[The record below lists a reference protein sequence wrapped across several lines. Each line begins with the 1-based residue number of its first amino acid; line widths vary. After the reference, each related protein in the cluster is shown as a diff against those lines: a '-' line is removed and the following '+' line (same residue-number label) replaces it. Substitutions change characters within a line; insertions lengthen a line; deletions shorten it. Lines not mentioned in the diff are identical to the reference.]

1 MTAEPAA
8 DFIPLD
14 GNAVAGELSELFA
27 GDVTTATICCG
38 GCGTSAEMGAIRVY
52 GGAMGSIFRCVNC
65 DSIVVRVVRTPRG
78 FAVDMRGATHMLVR
92 A

>member
-1 MTAEPAA
+1 MSAEPAA
-8 DFIPLD
+8 DFMPLD

-38 GCGTSAEMGAIRVY
+38 GCGMSAEMGAVRVY
-52 GGAMGSIFRCVNC
+52 GGAMGSIFRCAVC
-65 DSIVVRVVRTPRG
+65 DTVMVRIVRTPRG
-78 FAVDMRGATHMLVR
+78 FAVDMRGATQLLLP